1 MGKVKLIPLDK
12 MSNEKGSVYHII
24 KDPSF
29 EIKEVYL
36 SSLGKK
42 VVKGWKKHKSMTL
55 NLVVIKGNVLFT
67 IIHGD
72 DKEQYTIGDINYC
85 RIVIPPMCWV
95 CFEGMDD
102 ENIIINCSD
111 MVHDPA
117 EIDLKE
123 FDGYEKDF
131 SDWI

>member
-1 MGKVKLIPLDK
+1 MDKVKLIQLDK

-24 KDPSF
+24 KEPNF
-29 EIKEVYL
+29 KIKEVYL
-36 SSLGKK
+36 SSLTKK

-67 IIHGD
+67 ILNGGTIEKH
-72 DKEQYTIGDINYC
+72 TIGDSNYC
-85 RIVIPPMCWV
+85 RLVIPPKCWV
-95 CFEGMDD
+95 CFEGMDH

-123 FDGYEKDF
+123 FNGYEKDF
-131 SDWI
+131 SHWV